1 VRGAV
6 GDVWYQS
13 DRSVPQA
20 EYRAT
25 RTTGSEPHLETP
37 GKLTRILI
45 HLIPITVLIVLSS
58 EDVDEGKI
66 QINKGE
72 LLRAC

>member
-1 VRGAV
+1 MFGISWIDWCRRQSTGRRGP
-6 GDVWYQS
+6 
-13 DRSVPQA
+13 RSS
-20 EYRAT
+20 
-25 RTTGSEPHLETP
+25 GPHLETP

-45 HLIPITVLIVLSS
+45 HLHPITVLIVLSS